1 MSKLRRSI
9 AILASSMALSSGAL
23 ILTTHAADQVSPPL
37 VAPAAAGAQPAGGI
51 KSTPVAPQAALPA
64 RPASNAVGAVPPA
77 AKAPATKLP
86 APGAPQVP
94 EESATIRDDP
104 TIAPDPKQSADNSV
118 SFPNDI

>member
-9 AILASSMALSSGAL
+9 AILASAMALGTGAL
-23 ILTTHAADQVSPPL
+23 VLTTHAADQ
-37 VAPAAAGAQPAGGI
+37 AGPAAAVQPA
-51 KSTPVAPQAALPA
+51 PVAPQAAVPVRA
-64 RPASNAVGAVPPA
+64 VSNAVAANPVAANPTA
-77 AKAPATKLP
+77 AKPPTAKPP

-104 TIAPDPKQSADNSV
+104 TIAPDPKQSADKSV

>member
-9 AILASSMALSSGAL
+9 AIVTSAMVLAIGAVV
-23 ILTTHAADQVSPPL
+23 LTTHAADQGSPPG
-37 VAPAAAGAQPAGGI
+37 GAQPTRTAVT
-51 KSTPVAPQAALPA
+51 STPVSP
-64 RPASNAVGAVPPA
+64 SA
-77 AKAPATKLP
+77 AKPSALKPP

-118 SFPNDI
+118 SFPNDT

>member
-9 AILASSMALSSGAL
+9 AILASAMALCTGAL
-23 ILTTHAADQVSPPL
+23 VLTTHAADQAGPP
-37 VAPAAAGAQPAGGI
+37 AGAQSAPAPSASSAATSAATANPAAAKP
-51 KSTPVAPQAALPA
+51 PVAKP
-64 RPASNAVGAVPPA
+64 
-77 AKAPATKLP
+77 P

>member
-9 AILASSMALSSGAL
+9 AVLSSAMVLATGAV
-23 ILTTHAADQVSPPL
+23 ILTTHAADQVSPPA
-37 VAPAAAGAQPAGGI
+37 VAQPARAALTTPSVTPTTPSNPAAA
-51 KSTPVAPQAALPA
+51 KPVAKP
-64 RPASNAVGAVPPA
+64 
-77 AKAPATKLP
+77 P

-104 TIAPDPKQSADNSV
+104 TIAPDPKQSADNNV

>member
-9 AILASSMALSSGAL
+9 AILTSAMVLCAGAV
-23 ILTTHAADQVSPPL
+23 ILTTHAADQVNP
-37 VAPAAAGAQPAGGI
+37 
-51 KSTPVAPQAALPA
+51 PA
-64 RPASNAVGAVPPA
+64 RPKPA
-77 AKAPATKLP
+77 APKPP

-104 TIAPDPKQSADNSV
+104 TIAPDPKQSADNTV